1 MNTLTLKNTL
11 ISEINQIDDA
21 TFLSALKTI
30 VDSRKASSENL
41 SETYNYDYTLSEQDS
56 TENNFYSQSEI
67 MTEIEKWKN
76 A

>member
-11 ISEINQIDDA
+11 ISEINQIDDTA
-21 TFLSALKTI
+21 FLSALKTI
-30 VDSRKASSENL
+30 VDSRKVSSENF
-41 SETYNYDYTLSEQDS
+41 SETYHYDYTLSEQDS
-56 TENNFYSQSEI
+56 TDNNFYSQSEI